1 MIFLSNRCFIKNIF
15 LNKLVLHKIKMGEW
29 LMKEL
34 IVGLAGNPNVGKT
47 TVFNQLTGMR
57 QHVGNW
63 PGKTVERAEG
73 SFKHGDYE
81 YDIIDLPGN
90 YALSAHSMEEIVSRD
105 FIVDDDSDV
114 IVNVVDAANLERNL
128 YLTVQMMEL
137 GANLVMALNMND
149 FAKRKEHI
157 INIKLMGELLGFP
170 VVEVNAKTKDGFE
183 ELLTTVEKAAAKPVD
198 SSAKLSY
205 GDELKGHLS
214 DLQALIEQ
222 DKSLLDVPS
231 IWTAIKLLE
240 KDSIVI
246 EKVQQ
251 SRMSSKIMMEVD
263 KVSKHLIDIYNE
275 GAEEVIANARYAFID
290 GLIAEAVKKPAV
302 EKESMTDRI
311 DKIVTNRL
319 LAPFIFLI
327 VIFLLFHLTFTISA
341 PFCEAIEAGFTALS
355 EYLSEA
361 ITNPTLASFICDG
374 LIGGVGGVLVFLPQ
388 IIIMFLLLSIL
399 EDSGYLARA
408 AFTLDIVMHK
418 LVGLHGK
425 AFIPMI
431 LGFGCGVPAIM
442 ATRTMDNESDR
453 ILAMMLIPFMSCT
466 ARMPI
471 YSMFTVAFFAA
482 VPVFA
487 LGPIVITQ
495 QTLVVFAMYVIGIVV
510 ALIVAAILK
519 RTLFK
524 GMSAPFVMEL
534 PTYKVPS
541 LKGVLLHTWDKT
553 KGFLRKAGTIIL
565 GASIVIWIL
574 SNVPFGVEPG
584 SAESVLGM
592 IGSAISPIFAPLGF
606 ATWQAGIAILTGLVA
621 KEVVVSTFGTLAGV
635 EEDDEEGMSSMI
647 QGLFT
652 PLSSF
657 AFMVFTLLY
666 IPCFAAIGTIKQETN
681 SWKWPLIMSGI
692 TLVTAY
698 IVSFLVYNVGLLA
711 GFG

>member
-1 MIFLSNRCFIKNIF
+1 
-15 LNKLVLHKIKMGEW
+15 
-29 LMKEL
+29 MKEL

-81 YDIIDLPGN
+81 YDVVDLPGN

-114 IVNVVDAANLERNL
+114 IINVVDAANLERNL

-137 GANLVMALNMND
+137 GANIVLALNMND
-149 FAKRKEHI
+149 FAKKKDHI
-157 INIKLMGELLGFP
+157 INIKLMSELLGFP

-183 ELLTTVEKAAAKPVD
+183 ELLTTVEKASANPID

-205 GDELKGHLS
+205 GDELKEHLS
-214 DLQALIEQ
+214 DLQNLIEQ

-246 EKVQQ
+246 QKVQQ
-251 SRMSSKIMMEVD
+251 SSMSSKIMMEVD
-263 KVSKHLIDIYNE
+263 KVSKHLIDIYDE
-275 GAEEVIANARYAFID
+275 GAEEVIANARYAFIS
-290 GLIAEAVKKPAV
+290 GLMKEAVQRPAV
-302 EKESMTDRI
+302 EKETTTDRI

-319 LAPFIFLI
+319 LAPFIFLG
-327 VIFLLFHLTFTISA
+327 VIFLMFHLTYTIGA
-341 PFCEAIEAGFTALS
+341 PFQDMIDEGFGMLAESVAGFIS
-355 EYLSEA
+355 NEY
-361 ITNPTLASFICDG
+361 LASFICDG
-374 LIGGVGGVLVFLPQ
+374 IIGGVGGVLTFLP
-388 IIIMFLLLSIL
+388 IIILMFLFLSIL
-399 EDSGYLARA
+399 EDCGYLARA

-442 ATRTMDNESDR
+442 ATRTMENESDR
-453 ILAMMLIPFMSCT
+453 LLAMMLVPFMSCT
-466 ARMPI
+466 ARAPI
-471 YSMFTVAFFAA
+471 YAIFVAAFFTQYQS
-482 VPVFA
+482 
-487 LGPIVITQ
+487 LIV
-495 QTLVVFAMYVIGIVV
+495 TLMYVIGIVV

-541 LKGVLLHTWDKT
+541 VKGVLLHTWEKV

-565 GASIVIWIL
+565 ACSIVLWIL
-574 SNVPFGVEPG
+574 STFPLGVEYG
-584 SAESVLGM
+584 SQESVLGM
-592 IGSAISPIFAPLGF
+592 IGGVIAPIFAPLGF
-606 ATWQAGIAILTGLVA
+606 GTWQAAVAIIAGLAA
-621 KEVVVSTFGTLAGV
+621 KEVVVSTFGTLAGM
-635 EEDDEEGMSSMI
+635 EEDDEEGI
-647 QGLFT
+647 TNLIHDTFT

-657 AFMVFTLLY
+657 SFMVFTLLY
-666 IPCFAAIGTIKQETN
+666 IPCFAAIGAIKQETN
-681 SWKWPLIMSGI
+681 GFKWPLIMCGI

-698 IVSFLVYNVGLLA
+698 IVSFLVFQVGGLM
-711 GFG
+711 GYG